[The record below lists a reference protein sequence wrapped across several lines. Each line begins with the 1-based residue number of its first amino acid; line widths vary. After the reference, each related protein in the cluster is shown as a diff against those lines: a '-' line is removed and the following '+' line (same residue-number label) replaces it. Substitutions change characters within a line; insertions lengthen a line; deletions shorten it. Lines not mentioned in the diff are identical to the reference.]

1 MNCLQIFIMD
11 YLQAWY
17 NITMFTNIGWLFIYP
32 TWNKEH
38 SSVKSLFR
46 TTFKRKKKNLLE
58 TIHFPRLSKS
68 NILKVM

>member
-11 YLQAWY
+11 YLHAWY

-38 SSVKSLFR
+38 SSAKSLFR
-46 TTFKRKKKNLLE
+46 TTFKRKKK
-58 TIHFPRLSKS
+58 TFWKRYTFPAFVSQTY
-68 NILKVM
+68 